1 MTAEFRMQNGEWIT
15 VHVMQSSTKEY
26 DLFAFHKATEMQ
38 RRIQSYEERLMLLTA
53 GQYTASLK
61 PLEGRIGTTVI
72 SAVSGGKL
80 QHIAVYGGIAL
91 EVYEER
97 TVQRFLEH
105 LVTTNKNTSFKTRFK
120 LHYAGLLY
128 PWFARAQKAQLTD

>member
-1 MTAEFRMQNGEWIT
+1 MQNGEWIT

-26 DLFAFHKATEMQ
+26 DLFAFHKTTEMQ
-38 RRIQSYEERLMLLTA
+38 RRIQGYEERLVLLTA

-80 QHIAVYGGIAL
+80 QHIAVGGGIAL

-97 TVQRFLEH
+97 TVRSFLEH

>member
-26 DLFAFHKATEMQ
+26 DLFAFHKTTEMQ
-38 RRIQSYEERLMLLTA
+38 RRIQGYEERLMLLTA

-72 SAVSGGKL
+72 SAVGGGCEVVEL
-80 QHIAVYGGIAL
+80 PAERIED
-91 EVYEER
+91 EVYR
-97 TVQRFLEH
+97 ILC
-105 LVTTNKNTSFKTRFK
+105 
-120 LHYAGLLY
+120 
-128 PWFARAQKAQLTD
+128 

>member
-26 DLFAFHKATEMQ
+26 DLFAFHKTTEMQ
-38 RRIQSYEERLMLLTA
+38 RRIQGYEERLMLLTA

-72 SAVSGGKL
+72 SAVSGGCEVVEL
-80 QHIAVYGGIAL
+80 PAERIED
-91 EVYEER
+91 EVYR
-97 TVQRFLEH
+97 ILC
-105 LVTTNKNTSFKTRFK
+105 
-120 LHYAGLLY
+120 
-128 PWFARAQKAQLTD
+128 

>member
-1 MTAEFRMQNGEWIT
+1 MQNGEWIT

-26 DLFAFHKATEMQ
+26 DLFAFHKTTEIQ
-38 RRIQSYEERLMLLTA
+38 RRIQGYEERLVLLTA

-72 SAVSGGKL
+72 SAVSGG
-80 QHIAVYGGIAL
+80 IAL

-105 LVTTNKNTSFKTRFK
+105 LVTTNKNASFKTRFK

>member
-26 DLFAFHKATEMQ
+26 DLFAFHKTTEMQ
-38 RRIQSYEERLMLLTA
+38 RRIQGYEERLMLLTA

-80 QHIAVYGGIAL
+80 QHIAVGGGYICAYKPVCLEYGCMA
-91 EVYEER
+91 
-97 TVQRFLEH
+97 QRYYTCINFILGYTK
-105 LVTTNKNTSFKTRFK
+105 LV
-120 LHYAGLLY
+120 
-128 PWFARAQKAQLTD
+128 

>member
-1 MTAEFRMQNGEWIT
+1 MQNGEWIT

-26 DLFAFHKATEMQ
+26 DLFAFHKTTEMQ
-38 RRIQSYEERLMLLTA
+38 RRIQGYEERLMLLTA

-80 QHIAVYGGIAL
+80 QHIAVCGGIAL

-97 TVQRFLEH
+97 TVQSFLEH

>member
-26 DLFAFHKATEMQ
+26 DLFAFHKTTEMQ
-38 RRIQSYEERLMLLTA
+38 RRIQGYEERLMLLTA

-72 SAVSGGKL
+72 SAVSGG
-80 QHIAVYGGIAL
+80 IAL

-97 TVQRFLEH
+97 TVQSFLEH

-120 LHYAGLLY
+120 LHYADLLY

>member
-1 MTAEFRMQNGEWIT
+1 MQNGEWIT
-15 VHVMQSSTKEY
+15 VHVMQSSTKGY
-26 DLFAFHKATEMQ
+26 DLFAFHKTTEMQ
-38 RRIQSYEERLMLLTA
+38 RRIQGYEERLVLLTA

-72 SAVSGGKL
+72 SAVSGG
-80 QHIAVYGGIAL
+80 IAL

-97 TVQRFLEH
+97 TVQSFLEH

>member
-1 MTAEFRMQNGEWIT
+1 MQNGEWIT

-72 SAVSGGKL
+72 SAVSGG
-80 QHIAVYGGIAL
+80 IAL

-97 TVQRFLEH
+97 TVRSFLEH

-128 PWFARAQKAQLTD
+128 PWFARAQKAQFTD

>member
-1 MTAEFRMQNGEWIT
+1 MEWCAALGAMAAAFFRE
-15 VHVMQSSTKEY
+15 
-26 DLFAFHKATEMQ
+26 
-38 RRIQSYEERLMLLTA
+38 LLE
-53 GQYTASLK
+53 K
-61 PLEGRIGTTVI
+61 
-72 SAVSGGKL
+72 
-80 QHIAVYGGIAL
+80 AVYGGIAL

-97 TVQRFLEH
+97 TVQSFLEH